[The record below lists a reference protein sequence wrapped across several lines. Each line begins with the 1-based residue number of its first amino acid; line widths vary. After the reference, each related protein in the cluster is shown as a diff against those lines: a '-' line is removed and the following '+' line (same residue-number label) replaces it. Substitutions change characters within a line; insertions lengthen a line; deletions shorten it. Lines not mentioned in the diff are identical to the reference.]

1 MSLLSSINSGCLLH
15 RGGEAELYRV
25 ESGSGKK
32 LTLKLYKDGLEYD
45 ARVIESLQKL
55 SLPGIYHIV
64 ESGHVD
70 GRAYVLYDF
79 IDGVCSRDLS
89 PLPLELALFYLRKLV
104 VSLKELLQRGV
115 SHGDICPDNVF
126 FDRDASPV
134 LIDFGICGPGMLMF
148 SAPERIEGNSPTE
161 KSDLFSLGAL
171 FYYWLTGEALFDGKD
186 FEEILEKIANVDKVN
201 PGMLLFE
208 KASLGLKPETLSVLE
223 PLWKGLLATNP
234 ESRLEGLD
242 ELDELLEIALDSLGG
257 PGVHFACE
265 TDQLREKISGIL
277 TKNETKTPETVDFS
291 FFKPSN
297 GTKIP
302 SRKYLWVTV
311 LFIFLITVALVAFFA
326 KGDEASSVDVIGEQL
341 LQKSRSHE
349 MESLTDSIKMPDL
362 EGVLE
367 KIAPEEN
374 K

>member
-1 MSLLSSINSGCLLH
+1 MH

-55 SLPGIYHIV
+55 SLPGVYHIV

-104 VSLKELLQRGV
+104 VSL
-115 SHGDICPDNVF
+115 N
-126 FDRDASPV
+126 
-134 LIDFGICGPGMLMF
+134 
-148 SAPERIEGNSPTE
+148 APERIEGNSPTE

-171 FYYWLTGEALFDGKD
+171 FYYWLTGESLFDGKD
-186 FEEILEKIANVDKVN
+186 FEEIREKIANVDKVN